1 MEPSTRISRT
11 STTGG
16 STRPTSTDI
25 VPVEDEDLRKGALKM
40 QLSHAIT
47 NLESAVE
54 VQLRVA
60 GPEVAEA
67 GSQLMAALKP
77 AITQT
82 MMEVV
87 SMAVAEIASQL
98 DTQTIDIKLV
108 DGDPEL
114 VVNDDP
120 TSVSPPPPP
129 PPPGADDVDEA
140 RLTVRLPGYL
150 KDLIASEADTA
161 GDSINSYVVD
171 VLSRKARKR
180 ESTGTHHRTTFEL

>member
-1 MEPSTRISRT
+1 
-11 STTGG
+11 
-16 STRPTSTDI
+16 
-25 VPVEDEDLRKGALKM
+25 M

-54 VQLRVA
+54 TQLRVA
-60 GPEVAEA
+60 GPEIAEA
-67 GSQLMAALKP
+67 GTQLMAALKP

-87 SMAVAEIASQL
+87 NMAVTEISSQL

-114 VVNDDP
+114 VISEDP
-120 TSVSPPPPP
+120 AAVPPPPPP
-129 PPPGADDVDEA
+129 PPPGDDDADEA
-140 RLTVRLPGYL
+140 RLTIRLPGYI
-150 KDLIASEADTA
+150 KDLIANEADTA

-171 VLSRKARKR
+171 ILSRKASKR
-180 ESTGTHHRTTFEL
+180 RSPGTHHRSTFQL

>member
-1 MEPSTRISRT
+1 
-11 STTGG
+11 
-16 STRPTSTDI
+16 
-25 VPVEDEDLRKGALKM
+25 M

-54 VQLRVA
+54 TQLRVA

-67 GSQLMAALKP
+67 GGYLMAALKP

-87 SMAVAEIASQL
+87 NMAVSEIASQL
-98 DTQTIDIKLV
+98 DAQTIDIKLV

-120 TSVSPPPPP
+120 SAVAPPPPP
-129 PPPGADDVDEA
+129 PPPGQDHCEEA

-150 KDLIASEADTA
+150 KDLIANEADTV

-171 VLSRKARKR
+171 ILSRKARQR
-180 ESTGTHHRTTFEL
+180 ESTGTRHRTTFEL

>member
-1 MEPSTRISRT
+1 
-11 STTGG
+11 
-16 STRPTSTDI
+16 
-25 VPVEDEDLRKGALKM
+25 M

-54 VQLRVA
+54 TQLRVA
-60 GPEVAEA
+60 GPEVTEA
-67 GSQLMAALKP
+67 GTHLMAALKP

-87 SMAVAEIASQL
+87 TMAVAEIASQL

-120 TSVSPPPPP
+120 TVVAPPPPP
-129 PPPGADDVDEA
+129 PPPGSDDVDEA

-150 KDLIASEADTA
+150 KDLIANEADTA
-161 GDSINSYVVD
+161 GDSINSYIVD
-171 VLSRKARKR
+171 VLGRSARKR
-180 ESTGTHHRTTFEL
+180 QSGGTHHRGTIEL

>member
-1 MEPSTRISRT
+1 
-11 STTGG
+11 
-16 STRPTSTDI
+16 
-25 VPVEDEDLRKGALKM
+25 M

-54 VQLRVA
+54 TQLRIA
-60 GPEVAEA
+60 GPEIAEA

-87 SMAVAEIASQL
+87 NMAVTEISSQL
-98 DTQTIDIKLV
+98 ETQVIDIKLV
-108 DGDPEL
+108 EGDPEL

-120 TSVSPPPPP
+120 TAVPPPPPP
-129 PPPGADDVDEA
+129 PPPGSDEADEA
-140 RLTVRLPGYL
+140 RITVRLPGYL
-150 KDLIASEADTA
+150 KDLIANEAETA

-171 VLSRKARKR
+171 VLSNKARKR
-180 ESTGTHHRTTFEL
+180 GSTGSHHKTTFQL

>member
-1 MEPSTRISRT
+1 
-11 STTGG
+11 
-16 STRPTSTDI
+16 
-25 VPVEDEDLRKGALKM
+25 M

-54 VQLRVA
+54 TQLRVA
-60 GPEVAEA
+60 GPEVTEA
-67 GSQLMAALKP
+67 GTQLMAALKP

-87 SMAVAEIASQL
+87 TMAVAEIASQM
-98 DTQTIDIKLV
+98 DSQTIDIKLV

-120 TSVSPPPPP
+120 TAVSPLPPP
-129 PPPGADDVDEA
+129 PPPGAEDFDEA

-171 VLSRKARKR
+171 ILSRKARKR
-180 ESTGTHHRTTFEL
+180 QSGGTHHRRTIEL